1 MEEKEEFLSHLF
13 SPQDLMQLEAHGMD
27 YDLALERIQM
37 IIDGTPYPEI
47 IASASLERGVIHV
60 NREDYS
66 IYMDLWNDY
75 LHSSESNVC
84 KMVPASGAAT
94 RMFKDLYNFLD
105 APYDEPQTEQ
115 EKMFFD
121 HIDEFAFFELLNESC
136 LRNEWKPIQRL
147 ISTKDYKTVVKNLL
161 TEKGI
166 NYGNMP
172 KGLLLF
178 HHGLHSPRTAVEEHM
193 VEAVSY
199 AKPSSGKVKLH
210 FTVSEKFR
218 GAFENLIKKKKEEYE
233 DYYCMRF
240 DISMSVQK
248 SSTDTIALTPEGE
261 IFRLPSGEILFRPGG
276 HGALI
281 ENLNELDADIIFIK
295 NIDNVVPA
303 EHLCDTI
310 IYKQLL
316 AGILIAVRK
325 KVFRYVNLLKAKK
338 ASSSDMQEM
347 IKFLHNNFCVD
358 LPETDLDSDDALA
371 ESLLRKLDRP
381 IRVCGMVRN
390 EGAPGG
396 GPFIVREPDGSSS
409 LQILESSQINK
420 KDSEQMA
427 FFENGQFFNPVD
439 LVCSK
444 LKPEGGYYRL
454 SRFVNP
460 RTAFVS
466 EKTYNGKSLLGLEL
480 PGLWNGAMHYWL
492 TLFVEVPLSTFAPV
506 KTVLDLLAPQHK

>member
-27 YDLALERIQM
+27 LDLALERIRM

-47 IASASLERGVIHV
+47 IESASLERGVIHID
-60 NREDYS
+60 RSDYAY
-66 IYMDLWNDY
+66 YMDLWNDY
-75 LHSSESNVC
+75 LKSKNANVC

-94 RMFKDLYNFLD
+94 RMFKDLYNFMD
-105 APYDEPQTEQ
+105 APYSEPQTES
-115 EKMFFD
+115 EKKFFD
-121 HIDEFAFFELLNESC
+121 KIEEFAFFELLNEAC
-136 LRNEWKPIQRL
+136 LRNDWKPIQKL
-147 ISTKDYKTVVKNLL
+147 ISTKDYKTIVKNLL
-161 TEKGI
+161 TKEGI
-166 NYGNMP
+166 NYGNLP

-193 VEAVSY
+193 VEAVNY
-199 AKPSSGKVKLH
+199 AKPHNGKVKIH
-210 FTVSEKFR
+210 FTVSEKFK
-218 GAFENLIKKKKEEYE
+218 GAFENLIKRKKEEYE

-240 DISMSVQK
+240 DISFSEQK
-248 SSTDTIALTPEGE
+248 PSTDTIALTPEGE

-281 ENLNELDADIIFIK
+281 ENLNELDADVIFIK
-295 NIDNVVPA
+295 NIDNVVPS

-325 KVFRYVNLLKAKK
+325 KVFRYVMMLKNKK
-338 ASSSDMQEM
+338 AGNSDIQEM
-347 IKFLHNNFCVD
+347 IKFLHDNFCID
-358 LPETDLDSDDALA
+358 LPNSDLDSEDALV

-396 GPFIVREPDGSSS
+396 GPFIVKEPDGSSS

-420 KDSEQMA
+420 DDAEQMS
-427 FFENGQFFNPVD
+427 FFEKGQFFNPVD

-492 TLFVEVPLSTFAPV
+492 TLFVEVPNTTFAPV
-506 KTVLDLLAPQHK
+506 KTVLDLLGPQHQ